1 MRSEKEILDLIIKVA
16 KEDERIRAAFIGGS
30 RCNPNAPRDIF
41 QDYDVEFIV
50 RETKSFREDKRW
62 IDRFGKRLYMQCP
75 DDNIFYPSEPDNRYA
90 WLIQFADGVRLDLTV
105 CTLEYRLPLLKNDRM
120 YRILIDKDN
129 CIPPLDENRLS
140 DSEFWVKRPTQDEFT
155 AACNEFWWCLN
166 NVAKGLWR
174 DEIPYVMDMIN
185 MIIRPQ
191 LLKLIE
197 WKIGIQTN
205 FKVSIGKSGKYMHRW
220 LTGET
225 YQRYL
230 DTYSAAERDAIWKS
244 VFVMCDMVDEMAAEI
259 VYSLGFEYNKE
270 EAINSRAYL
279 EHVRNLPKDAK
290 EIY

>member
-185 MIIRPQ
+185 MVIRPQ